1 MDYNIRK
8 LTDYLWELPKTGNM
22 RVPARIYA
30 TEAMIAQI
38 VRDKAPQQAVNVA
51 QMPGIVTASL
61 AMPDIHWGY
70 GFPIGGVAAIDLVE
84 GVISPGGVGYDINC
98 GVRLM
103 ASRLDPRTGQA
114 AACASLSNQ
123 LFRDIPTGV
132 GAAGALT
139 VSIDELRR
147 VVGRGACWA
156 VEHGYGTRGRPRAYR
171 GRGLLDGADPAEV
184 VSDRAWQ
191 RGREQSARLA
201 RAIISSR
208 SRSSTEIYDTEAA
221 RVWACSTRRDHGH
234 DPLRVARLRLPGL
247 RRLPWRDRTAR

>member
-70 GFPIGGVAAIDLVE
+70 GFPIGGVAAFDLVE

-103 ASRLDPRTGQA
+103 ASRLTREQVQP
-114 AACASLSNQ
+114 SLRELMNQ
-123 LFRDIPTGV
+123 LFRDVPTG
-132 GAAGALT
+132 
-139 VSIDELRR
+139 
-147 VVGRGACWA
+147 
-156 VEHGYGTRGRPRAYR
+156 
-171 GRGLLDGADPAEV
+171 
-184 VSDRAWQ
+184 
-191 RGREQSARLA
+191 
-201 RAIISSR
+201 
-208 SRSSTEIYDTEAA
+208 
-221 RVWACSTRRDHGH
+221 
-234 DPLRVARLRLPGL
+234 
-247 RRLPWRDRTAR
+247 